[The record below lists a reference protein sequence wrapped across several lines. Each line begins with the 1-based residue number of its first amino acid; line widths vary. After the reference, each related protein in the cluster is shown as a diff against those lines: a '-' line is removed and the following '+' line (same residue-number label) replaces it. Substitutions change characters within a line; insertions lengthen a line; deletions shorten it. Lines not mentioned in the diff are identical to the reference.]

1 MPDDAIVL
9 EVDPSGMQAVL
20 HLPAGASLPASSV
33 LDRMMKA
40 NVVAG
45 VVEEALREVEAPS
58 PNERHLVVARGVP
71 AVQPIDARVE
81 VLVNFALRLTED
93 TQHHID
99 FREQGR
105 FHEVAAGTVL
115 AKLIPKVAGSAGRTV
130 LGRDLPVGEPRDA
143 DLTAFAGEGTVIQAV
158 GDGQV
163 VAERAGLVVRRR
175 DGHLDIMPSVEIP
188 GDLDMHWG
196 NLVTLLP
203 VTIKGDIIAGF
214 SLKSAADVMVRGVI
228 EDARISVKGNLACGG
243 ILPGAHRVKTHG
255 DLVTKYAAGREL
267 KCRNLTVA
275 SDVRGGTVF
284 AIGNVTAKLIVS
296 CQVNCGGS
304 VVCDELGSP
313 AELGGCI
320 QVGVNPL
327 AVALYRL
334 AAREHDGLV
343 KDVAEGKKLCKRL
356 AMWVRDETDPA
367 KRQEL
372 AGRLRTTLGEYEA
385 ASSRLAHCE
394 AVLSNSVLRNGN
406 NPEATVT
413 VNQTVHAGV
422 EIRIGTEA
430 KLVVT
435 KTMGKTIFRLKDGRI
450 AWDVPRVRLDGT
462 PMPETEAE
470 AGAEAEAEA
479 APATTETATSETPP
493 GETAT
498 DPATAPVA
506 DTAPPP
512 AAAQP

>member
-9 EVDPSGMQAVL
+9 EVDPAGMQAIL
-20 HLPAGASLPASSV
+20 HLPAGASLPASSA

-45 VVEEALREVEAPS
+45 VVEETLREVETPS
-58 PNERHLVVARGVP
+58 PDERHLVVARGVP
-71 AVQPIDARVE
+71 AVQPVDARVE

-115 AKLIPKVAGSAGRTV
+115 ARLIPKAAGTPGRTV
-130 LGRDLPVGEPRDA
+130 LGRDLPVGDPRDA

-163 VAERAGLVVRRR
+163 AAERAGLVVRRR

-188 GDLDMHWG
+188 GNLDMHWG

-214 SLKSAADVMVRGVI
+214 SLKSGAEVMVRGVI
-228 EDARISVKGNLACGG
+228 EDARVSVKGNLACGG
-243 ILPGAHRVKTHG
+243 ILPGEHRVKTHG

-267 KCRNLTVA
+267 KCRNLIVA
-275 SDVRGGTVF
+275 SDVRGGTVY
-284 AIGNVTAKLIVS
+284 ATDNVTAKLIVS
-296 CQVNCGGS
+296 CQVHCGGS
-304 VVCDELGSP
+304 LVCDELGSP

-334 AAREHDGLV
+334 AARERETIE
-343 KDVAEGKKLCKRL
+343 KEVAEGKRLCKRL
-356 AMWVRDETDPA
+356 AMWVRDETDPT

-372 AGRLRTTLGEYEA
+372 AGRLRKTLTDYESATT
-385 ASSRLAHCE
+385 RLAHCE
-394 AVLSNSVLRNGN
+394 AVLNNAVLRNGN

-430 KLVVT
+430 KLAVT
-435 KTMGKTIFRLKDGRI
+435 KTMGKTVFRLKDGRI
-450 AWDVPRVRLDGT
+450 AWDVPRMRLDGT
-462 PMPETEAE
+462 PMPESEAAAAATEAPVSE
-470 AGAEAEAEA
+470 A
-479 APATTETATSETPP
+479 PP
-493 GETAT
+493 GEAAAETTAPAPEAAAP
-498 DPATAPVA
+498 PAT
-506 DTAPPP
+506 PP
-512 AAAQP
+512 A